1 MAGGRTTEDLSP
13 ISCGRENEG
22 EREINARRLVYR
34 QQSRAKSRGAHPR
47 EHCLFMRVSLFSPGK
62 REAERKRSYLLSSL
76 GYDVA
81 PYRFYLF
88 KSYPPSRAS
97 LSLLDSSPPAP
108 LCSAEMDRGTRRSPD
123 RRKREKARVGVREIR
138 MNETRLSICRWRFHD
153 KFYRDSWT
161 SYDSRIFSAFLAD
174 AFF

>member
-1 MAGGRTTEDLSP
+1 MAGGRTTEDLADL
-13 ISCGRENEG
+13 RKRDEG

-97 LSLLDSSPPAP
+97 LSDSSPSMLLPFRG
-108 LCSAEMDRGTRRSPD
+108 MDRGTRRSLD
-123 RRKREKARVGVREIR
+123 RRKREKSES
-138 MNETRLSICRWRFHD
+138 ECTRNKD
-153 KFYRDSWT
+153 E
-161 SYDSRIFSAFLAD
+161 
-174 AFF
+174 